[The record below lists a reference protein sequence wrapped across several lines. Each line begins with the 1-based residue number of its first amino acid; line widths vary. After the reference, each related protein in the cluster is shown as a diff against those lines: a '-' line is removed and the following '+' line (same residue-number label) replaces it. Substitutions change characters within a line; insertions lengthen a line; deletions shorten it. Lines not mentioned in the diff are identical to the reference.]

1 MYVSRY
7 SFGHELLC
15 AVEICEFHPKE
26 MVAFYCCITAVSL
39 GSATRGE
46 TIAWILLP
54 LLRQPG
60 ENTVTAAVSV
70 RREVV
75 WGYVVLCYVCCYGRC
90 ASQERIS
97 MSAVPKA
104 SCSNLSSALPTMGS
118 ANSADSVSSKT
129 IGIVN
134 RMKSNTRG
142 FGESREMHYFLR
154 INIKH
159 SFWKIFKQC

>member
-15 AVEICEFHPKE
+15 AVEICEFHPEE

-46 TIAWILLP
+46 TIVWILLP

-75 WGYVVLCYVCCYGRC
+75 WGYVVLCYVCCYSWLRQTEENKRVFSSSG
-90 ASQERIS
+90 SLS
-97 MSAVPKA
+97 LLPA
-104 SCSNLSSALPTMGS
+104 SCLPP
-118 ANSADSVSSKT
+118 V
-129 IGIVN
+129 
-134 RMKSNTRG
+134 
-142 FGESREMHYFLR
+142 H
-154 INIKH
+154 
-159 SFWKIFKQC
+159 KQCGQCEQWGSRCCEQDEEQYRGYITYDWFTLLYDRN